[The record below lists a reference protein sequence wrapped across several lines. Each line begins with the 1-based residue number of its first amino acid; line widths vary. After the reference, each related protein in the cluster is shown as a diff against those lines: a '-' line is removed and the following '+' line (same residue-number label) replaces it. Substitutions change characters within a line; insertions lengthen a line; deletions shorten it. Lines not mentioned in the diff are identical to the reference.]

1 MTTSE
6 EKLVKEVK
14 AKFQI
19 YGNSEKLNNAILRA
33 TKFAKF
39 DTSILIIGES
49 GSGKDV
55 FSKIIHTYSKRKNK
69 NCLAVNCGS
78 IPQSTIDSELFGYVK
93 GAFTG
98 AASDTKGYFEITD
111 GGTLF
116 LDEIGEMPLDTQT
129 RLLRVLENGEFIK
142 VGSNEVNKTNVRIV
156 AATNRDLEKAINENK
171 FRSDLYYRLSE
182 ITIVIPPLRER
193 TEDIPIIARLFA
205 ADFAEKNAMG
215 DKHFTPEALELLKR
229 YSWPGNVRQLRS
241 FVNMCMIESNSVEI
255 TAEMV
260 KNNLP
265 KNTVFTTEVATTAPK
280 NGDNNDYLTLFQ
292 MMVTMI
298 DRINTRIDEMH
309 NKNEIA
315 KPETNIYH
323 EDVLYSRLPNKTITP
338 TNNILNSKA
347 EYDYDDFDSYDNMLN
362 LNEDHPKEC
371 KSIII
376 ENRSSY
382 KPDDVIELD
391 DNNEEYKSLKE
402 IEKEAIEIALKRNN
416 YNRKTT
422 AQQLQIA
429 ERTLY
434 RKIKDYDLD

>member
-1 MTTSE
+1 MTASE
-6 EKLVKEVK
+6 EKLIKEVK

-19 YGNSEKLNNAILRA
+19 YGNSEQLNTAILRA
-33 TKFAKF
+33 IKFAKF

-78 IPQSTIDSELFGYVK
+78 IPQNTIDSELFGYVK

-98 AASDTKGYFEITD
+98 AVSDTKGYFEITD

-129 RLLRVLENGEFIK
+129 RLLRVIENGEYIK
-142 VGSNEVNKTNVRIV
+142 VGSNEVKKTNVRIV
-156 AATNRDLEKAINENK
+156 AATNRNLEKAIMENK
-171 FRSDLYYRLSE
+171 FRSDLYYRLSDVT
-182 ITIVIPPLRER
+182 ITIPPLRER

-205 ADFAEKNAMG
+205 NDFADAYSMG
-215 DKHFTPEALELLKR
+215 DNHFTPDALELLKR
-229 YSWPGNVRQLRS
+229 YTWPGHVRLLRS
-241 FVNMCMIESNSVEI
+241 FVSRCMIENDSIEI

-265 KNTVFTTEVATTAPK
+265 KETVFTTEVATTSPK
-280 NGDNNDYLTLFQ
+280 EAENPNYMTLMSMMVSILNKMNIQINEIQNKKESTQPETKVINND
-292 MMVTMI
+292 
-298 DRINTRIDEMH
+298 N
-309 NKNEIA
+309 
-315 KPETNIYH
+315 
-323 EDVLYSRLPNKTITP
+323 VLYSRLPNHSIAPIHTDNDVKY
-338 TNNILNSKA
+338 NNLVV
-347 EYDYDDFDSYDNMLN
+347 EDDMSGF
-362 LNEDHPKEC
+362 EDVKPQKY

-376 ENRSSY
+376 ENQSSY
-382 KPDDVIELD
+382 KADDVIELD
-391 DNNEEYKSLKE
+391 DNNEEFKSLKE
-402 IEKEAIEIALKRNN
+402 IEKEAIERALKRNN